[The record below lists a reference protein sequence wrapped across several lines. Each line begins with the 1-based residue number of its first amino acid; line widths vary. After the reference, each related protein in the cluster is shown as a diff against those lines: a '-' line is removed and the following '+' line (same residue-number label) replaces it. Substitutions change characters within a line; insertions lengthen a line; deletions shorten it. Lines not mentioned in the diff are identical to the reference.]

1 MLKELERKV
10 LSTCK
15 KFRLFP
21 KNASVIVALSGG
33 PDSVVLLHL
42 LLTLK
47 EELSL
52 SSVKAVHV
60 NHQLRGEESE
70 RDERFVRELC
80 SQLGVELFVERV
92 QVKPKGGE
100 SLEACARRLRYAV
113 FEKVLKESGADRVA
127 LGHTAS
133 DLLETVLLN
142 LTKGAGLKGLR
153 GFLPRRGPFVR
164 PLFEASRE
172 DVIAYLTER
181 RLPCVIDSSNLLTDY
196 HRNLLRHKVVPVL
209 KSINRKVEEAV
220 LRSCQTLRLLEDF
233 VSSQLKPLLDKYL
246 KEGRFS
252 APVKELS
259 ELHPYLLRE
268 LLIEAYRRLT
278 GGALSAKKVE
288 QLCSLLEKEGFKRLS
303 LGRGVLAVLTQGRL
317 ELLPQERL
325 ESESFFHS
333 VAKLPA
339 QVDTPA
345 GKLKFFLNKGEPIVG
360 VQEFKEH
367 GIIVR
372 SRKPGDRLK
381 LGGLTKPL
389 KKFLSERKV
398 PAYER
403 DRLPLVE
410 VGGEVVYLPGLFKRR
425 WEGEGEFVGVEFEPK
440 AESSH
445 T

>member
-1 MLKELERKV
+1 
-10 LSTCK
+10 
-15 KFRLFP
+15 
-21 KNASVIVALSGG
+21 
-33 PDSVVLLHL
+33 
-42 LLTLK
+42 
-47 EELSL
+47 
-52 SSVKAVHV
+52 
-60 NHQLRGEESE
+60 
-70 RDERFVRELC
+70 
-80 SQLGVELFVERV
+80 
-92 QVKPKGGE
+92 
-100 SLEACARRLRYAV
+100 
-113 FEKVLKESGADRVA
+113 
-127 LGHTAS
+127 
-133 DLLETVLLN
+133 
-142 LTKGAGLKGLR
+142 
-153 GFLPRRGPFVR
+153 
-164 PLFEASRE
+164 
-172 DVIAYLTER
+172 
-181 RLPCVIDSSNLLTDY
+181 
-196 HRNLLRHKVVPVL
+196 
-209 KSINRKVEEAV
+209 
-220 LRSCQTLRLLEDF
+220 
-233 VSSQLKPLLDKYL
+233 
-246 KEGRFS
+246 
-252 APVKELS
+252 LS

-288 QLCSLLEKEGFKRLS
+288 QLCSLLEKEGFKKLA

-333 VAKLPA
+333 VAELPA